1 MPNTTCAFKIFLVD
15 KIFQAI
21 QMINMCSCTVKVNI
35 DRFNVNVQKYQHHNS
50 ILKENDNSYVFV
62 PTHFPCFYAG
72 VLLLLSFTLG
82 AFFENIFRLISK
94 MYLYIPNETNVKV
107 LCHTACTMGISAS
120 YNTHN
125 YYIRNTR
132 VITYN

>member
-50 ILKENDNSYVFV
+50 ILNENDKGYVFL

-82 AFFENIFRLISK
+82 AFFKNIFRLMSNI
-94 MYLYIPNETNVKV
+94 YLYIPNETNMKV
-107 LCHTACTMGISAS
+107 LCPTTRTLGI
-120 YNTHN
+120 
-125 YYIRNTR
+125 
-132 VITYN
+132 